1 LPGAHYRAEVEAANE
16 RESAEGE
23 SDIGEEEIENPPVSN
38 FADIAWMANDDNINN
53 DVPKSIHEAKKS
65 SEWPQWLAAM
75 EEEHKQLKSRGTWE
89 LVEPTEGRKAIG
101 CRWVFAK
108 KYDKNGKVNKYKARL
123 VAQGFSQI
131 PGIDYTDNYAPVA
144 RLDAVRTCTA
154 LSAIKNWKMRQLDIK
169 GAYLNGVLEEEIY
182 MRQPDGFNDGSGRI
196 CKLKRALYG
205 LKQAGR
211 VWNKTLHSTLTTMG
225 YSRTDAD
232 PCVYTKIKGDVTI
245 VLTVWVDDL
254 IICGNSENEIDKT
267 VPGLGKVFE
276 VKDMGEPKLLL
287 GIQIIRDAKAG
298 TITLSQRN
306 YINTILN
313 RFGYSN
319 VNPASS
325 PLDPN
330 THLKKRDKSLPPADP
345 ATINDYQT
353 KLGSIMYAAIG
364 TLPQLAFAIQKL
376 SQFSS
381 NPSAE
386 HLTALK
392 RVFRYLAYVRDQ
404 NLGLTYGGKEK
415 WPEDIVGYS
424 DSDWA
429 SDLDDRRSTSGF
441 VFMLGGGAISWSS
454 KKQASPATSSCEAE
468 YMDAA
473 HCARHAIWLRRLF
486 SDLSIPTSSP
496 LTLFLDNQ
504 STI

>member
-1 LPGAHYRAEVEAANE
+1 
-16 RESAEGE
+16 
-23 SDIGEEEIENPPVSN
+23 
-38 FADIAWMANDDNINN
+38 
-53 DVPKSIHEAKKS
+53 
-65 SEWPQWLAAM
+65 
-75 EEEHKQLKSRGTWE
+75 
-89 LVEPTEGRKAIG
+89 
-101 CRWVFAK
+101 
-108 KYDKNGKVNKYKARL
+108 
-123 VAQGFSQI
+123 
-131 PGIDYTDNYAPVA
+131 
-144 RLDAVRTCTA
+144 
-154 LSAIKNWKMRQLDIK
+154 
-169 GAYLNGVLEEEIY
+169 
-182 MRQPDGFNDGSGRI
+182 
-196 CKLKRALYG
+196 
-205 LKQAGR
+205 
-211 VWNKTLHSTLTTMG
+211 
-225 YSRTDAD
+225 
-232 PCVYTKIKGDVTI
+232 
-245 VLTVWVDDL
+245 
-254 IICGNSENEIDKT
+254 
-267 VPGLGKVFE
+267 
-276 VKDMGEPKLLL
+276 MGEPKLLL

-392 RVFRYLAYVRDQ
+392 RVFRYLAYVRDR

-468 YMDAA
+468 YMAAA

-504 STI
+504 SAIRLTQDEMFSQRSKHIDIQYHFTRHHVLNGNLATFYCPTKDMVADIMTKALPREQHDKLTENMGLLPV